1 VTKLAPVKLVGLLM
15 GVFFLSNSAGNWLAG
30 WSARFISSMPL
41 MQLFGTTAA
50 VTLGAGVVLFLL
62 LKPIRGLMGGVR

>member
-1 VTKLAPVKLVGLLM
+1 
-15 GVFFLSNSAGNWLAG
+15 
-30 WSARFISSMPL
+30 MPL
-41 MQLFGTTAA
+41 TQLFGTTAA